1 MRKELSRMY
10 MMQTFLGPYAPYFMM
25 FGGHHGFPL
34 FNGENAGSFDFEE
47 LFSDDDDENI
57 EKKDVTRAVRRELQR
72 MYMLQDFL
80 SRMPAPQL
88 RNFENFKEMNQFPF
102 VANLNEDYDYY
113 DYDDDYYD

>member
-1 MRKELSRMY
+1 MRKELSL

-57 EKKDVTRAVRRELQR
+57 KKKDVARAVRRELQ
-72 MYMLQDFL
+72 YFFGQ
-80 SRMPAPQL
+80 MPAPQL
-88 RNFENFKEMNQFPF
+88 RNFENFEEMNQFPF
-102 VANLNEDYDYY
+102 AANLNEDYDY
-113 DYDDDYYD
+113 DDDGYD